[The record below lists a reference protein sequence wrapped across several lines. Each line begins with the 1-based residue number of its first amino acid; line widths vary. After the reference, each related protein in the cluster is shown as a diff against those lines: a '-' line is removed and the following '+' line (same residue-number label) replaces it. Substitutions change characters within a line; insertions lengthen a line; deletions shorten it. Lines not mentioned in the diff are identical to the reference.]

1 MVSGQLECLHI
12 LLANIGVEDV
22 TGLEHY
28 PHLTVAEPSQELTR
42 ELKTTSLNVDGSSY
56 HTFNWT
62 FATKEK
68 LNVFLELKFKV
79 RTYKYVDETRRSS

>member
-12 LLANIGVEDV
+12 SLANKEVEDV

-42 ELKTTSLNVDGSSY
+42 ELKTTSLNADGSSY
-56 HTFNWT
+56 HIFNWT
-62 FATKEK
+62 FATKDK
-68 LNVFLELKFKV
+68 LNVFLELKFEV
-79 RTYKYVDETRRSS
+79 RTYKYVDETRCSS